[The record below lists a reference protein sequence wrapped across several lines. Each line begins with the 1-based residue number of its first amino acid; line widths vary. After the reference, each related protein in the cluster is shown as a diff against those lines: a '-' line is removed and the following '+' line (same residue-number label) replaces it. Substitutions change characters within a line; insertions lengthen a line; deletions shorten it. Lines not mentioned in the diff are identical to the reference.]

1 MHKTKSWKGIREAG
15 FIPVQILVIILV
27 IAILAAVAIPALIS
41 QSLTNA
47 SSTTITTP
55 EWNKIVVVTMENKQY
70 TDVIGNTNAPY
81 LNSLASNGASFT
93 DSNEVSNGGLPN
105 YLALFA
111 GSTFGQNVSTCPLNL
126 TENNLEEQLEK
137 AGKQFTSYS
146 QSMPSDGYTG
156 CTSGPYSRTHNPTV
170 NFINTNGATKN
181 RTFGAFPTDYS
192 KLPDV
197 SFVVPDNNN
206 NMKTAGAT
214 GNAVKSGDEFLRT
227 KIKGYAD
234 WAKSNNSLLIVTWV
248 ENGQTTSRVPTF
260 MSGANVK
267 AGQYAQKINHYNVL
281 AMIQDSKKLSRTF
294 STVGIPGIVSPFSA
308 PVALAPSPT
317 ATATPTP
324 SSTSTV
330 SPSPTATVSPAPT
343 GTTVP
348 APAPTVTPVP
358 VPTATATASPA
369 PTATP
374 APVPSVPA
382 SPMPLGVSGKWS
394 MKFQDEFNGSTVDRA
409 KWAPFWFSPS
419 GVMNKVTT
427 DPANVAVSNGELTLK
442 LSDSTHG
449 ALLSSNPKGGATS
462 GFEYNYGY
470 SEARVFFAG
479 TPSVVNNWPAWWT
492 TGQKWPTTGE
502 NDIAE
507 GLSGKMT
514 TNYHSDAGA
523 SNSGTIAGSWGGTWH
538 TYGLNRQP
546 GKNDVYFDGKLV
558 RSYPTIDN
566 GAPHYF
572 VLNVGASS
580 ATQAY
585 GEASKMRVDYVRFWA
600 AG

>member
-1 MHKTKSWKGIREAG
+1 MLKTKSWKGIRENG
-15 FIPVQILVIILV
+15 FVPVQILVIVLV
-27 IAILAAVAIPALIS
+27 IAVLAAVAIPAIIT
-41 QSLTNA
+41 QSIANA
-47 SSTTITTP
+47 SSVTIKTP
-55 EWNKIVVVTMENKQY
+55 EWNKIVVVAMENRQY
-70 TDVIGNTNAPY
+70 TDVIGSSNAPY
-81 LNSLASNGASFT
+81 LNSLASTGASFT

-111 GSTFGQNVSTCPLNL
+111 GSTFGKTSSACPISL

-156 CTSGPYSRTHNPTV
+156 CTSGAYTRTHNPAV
-170 NFINTNGATKN
+170 NFTNTNGAAKN
-181 RTFGAFPTDYS
+181 RTFGSFPTDYS
-192 KLPDV
+192 TLPDV

-206 NMKTAGAT
+206 NMKSAGTT
-214 GNAVKSGDEFLRT
+214 GNAVKSGDEFMRT
-227 KIKGYAD
+227 KMKGYAD
-234 WAKSNNSLLIVTWV
+234 WAKANNSLLVVTWV
-248 ENGQTTSRVPTF
+248 ENGQTTSRIPTI

-267 AGQYAQKINHYNVL
+267 AGQYNQKISHYNVL
-281 AMIQDSKKLSRTF
+281 AMIQDSKKLPRTF
-294 STVGIPGIVSPFSA
+294 STIGIPGIISPFAVSA
-308 PVALAPSPT
+308 PAPTATSTPAPTQTPVPTQTVTPAPSPT
-317 ATATPTP
+317 ATA
-324 SSTSTV
+324 
-330 SPSPTATVSPAPT
+330 
-343 GTTVP
+343 
-348 APAPTVTPVP
+348 APAPTV
-358 VPTATATASPA
+358 APA
-369 PTATP
+369 PT
-374 APVPSVPA
+374 
-382 SPMPLGVSGKWS
+382 SPMPMGVSGNWS
-394 MKFQDEFNGSTVDRA
+394 MKFQDEFNGTTVDRA

-442 LSDSTHG
+442 LADATHG
-449 ALLSSNPKGGATS
+449 ALISSNPKGGATP

-470 SEARVFFAG
+470 SEARVFFPG
-479 TPSVVNNWPAWWT
+479 SSSSVSNWPAWWT

-523 SNSGTIAGSWGGTWH
+523 SNSGTIAGSWGGSWH

-558 RSYPTIDN
+558 RSYATIDN

-580 ATQAY
+580 ATQVY
-585 GEASKMRVDYVRFWA
+585 GEDSKVKVDYVRFWA
-600 AG
+600 AS